1 MVLMN
6 VFRMLVDVSFFGAF
20 GGLIA
25 RACGGSGAFWGMLIQ
40 CLCFGLSQLG
50 GNKRAVRMVLLLP
63 MLLGWVIHRDALA
76 DCIFLIPTAVYVVWL
91 VWKKDYVLDC
101 DRQQLLFGVFW
112 KVLLAVVV
120 FGILLGG
127 IDAITA
133 ITIPYALI
141 MLMCSV
147 LLMRAL
153 RHEPKVYCGA
163 RYQITNLS
171 AVAVVVVAAGLLS
184 TKAFLAGCAA
194 VLKAAYGTLI
204 QPILEFLL
212 NVLLYIIGGIAALFS
227 WLSLGTAE
235 PEKQEP
241 PQMDL
246 SGVENIFG
254 EDVTLKEPSD
264 LVRTLGI
271 ILLVIAAAV
280 VLVLLFRWMSRR
292 RGAEG
297 IAPEGGE
304 QRETVESVRRT
315 PKKKET
321 SPVRKIRA
329 QYRGF
334 LKWCADTGVQV
345 ERSSTSLDVHRQV
358 DPLSGRGAVSQQ
370 IRELYIKAR
379 YARIADSNG
388 ARTMKQLCDQ
398 IKKTDE
404 KS

>member
-1 MVLMN
+1 MVMMN
-6 VFRMLVDVSFFGAF
+6 LFRMLVDVSFYCAF
-20 GGLIA
+20 AGLIA
-25 RACGGSGAFWGMLIQ
+25 RACGGTGAFWGMLIQ
-40 CLCFGLSQLG
+40 CLCFGLSHLG
-50 GNKRAVRMVLLLP
+50 GSRRALRMVCLLP
-63 MLLGWVIHRDALA
+63 MILCWVIHWNALA
-76 DCIFLIPTAVYVVWL
+76 DCILLIPTAVYIVWL
-91 VWKKDYVLDC
+91 VWKNDYVLDC

-112 KVLLAVVV
+112 KVLAAVVV
-120 FGILLGG
+120 FGVLLGG
-127 IDAITA
+127 IEAITA
-133 ITIPYALI
+133 VTIPYALV

-153 RHEPKVYCGA
+153 RHEPKVYCGV

-171 AVAVVVVAAGLLS
+171 AVVVVVAAAGLLS
-184 TKAFLAGCAA
+184 TKAVLNGCVAA
-194 VLKAAYGTLI
+194 LKAAYSTLI

-212 NVLLYIIGGIAALFS
+212 NILLYIIEGIAMLFS
-227 WLSLGTAE
+227 WLSIGKGKL
-235 PEKQEP
+235 EKEES
-241 PQMDL
+241 PQIDL
-246 SGVENIFG
+246 SGANDIFG
-254 EDVTLKEPSD
+254 EEVPLKEPSE
-264 LVRTLGI
+264 LLRTLGI

-297 IAPEGGE
+297 FAAEGGE
-304 QRETVESVRRT
+304 QRETVEAVQRIV
-315 PKKKET
+315 KKKET

-329 QYRGF
+329 QYRSF

-358 DPLSGRGAVSQQ
+358 NLLSGRGAVSQQ
-370 IRELYIKAR
+370 IRDLYIKAR
-379 YARIADSNG
+379 YARIADPNG

>member
-1 MVLMN
+1 MMN
-6 VFRMLVDVSFFGAF
+6 LFRMLVDVSFYGAF
-20 GGLIA
+20 AGLIA
-25 RACGGSGAFWGMLIQ
+25 RACGGNGAFWGMLIQ
-40 CLCFGLSQLG
+40 CLCFGFSRLG
-50 GNKRAVRMVLLLP
+50 GNKRAARMVFLLP
-63 MLLGWVIHRDALA
+63 MLLGWVIHRNALA
-76 DCIFLIPTAVYVVWL
+76 DCILLIPTAVYIIWL

-112 KVLLAVVV
+112 KVLVAVIV

-133 ITIPYALI
+133 ITIPYALV

-153 RHEPKVYCGA
+153 RHEPKVYCRA

-171 AVAVVVVAAGLLS
+171 AVAVVVVVAGLLS
-184 TKAFLAGCAA
+184 TRAFLAGCAA

-212 NVLLYIIGGIAALFS
+212 SVLLYIIGGIAALFS
-227 WLSLGTAE
+227 WLSLGKVE
-235 PEKQEP
+235 PEKQESP
-241 PQMDL
+241 ELDL
-246 SGVENIFG
+246 SGIEDIFG
-254 EDVTLKEPSD
+254 EDVVLKEPSE
-264 LVRTLGI
+264 LLRTLGT
-271 ILLVIAAAV
+271 ILLVIAAVV
-280 VLVLLFRWMSRR
+280 VLVLIFRWMSRR
-292 RGAEG
+292 RGADG
-297 IAPEGGE
+297 SALEGGE
-304 QRETVESVRRT
+304 QRETVEVVQRIV
-315 PKKKET
+315 KKKET

-329 QYRGF
+329 QYRSF
-334 LKWCADTGVQV
+334 LKWCAETGVQV

-358 DPLSGRGAVSQQ
+358 DLLSGRGAVSQQ

-379 YARIADSNG
+379 YARIADPNG
-388 ARTMKQLCDQ
+388 VRTMKQLCDQ

>member
-1 MVLMN
+1 MVMMN
-6 VFRMLVDVSFFGAF
+6 IFRMLVDASFYGALA
-20 GGLIA
+20 GLVA

-40 CLCFGLSQLG
+40 CLCFGLSHLG
-50 GNKRAVRMVLLLP
+50 GNKRILRLVCLLP
-63 MLLGWVIHRDALA
+63 MALSWVIHRNALA
-76 DCIFLIPTAVYVVWL
+76 DCILLIPTAAYIIWL
-91 VWKKDYVLDC
+91 VWKNDYVLDS

-127 IDAITA
+127 IDALTA

-153 RHEPKVYCGA
+153 RHDPKVYCRM
-163 RYQITNLS
+163 RYQVINFS
-171 AVAVVVVAAGLLS
+171 AVAVVVAVAGLLS
-184 TKAFLAGCAA
+184 TKTFLNGCAA
-194 VLKAAYGTLI
+194 VLKAAYSTLI
-204 QPILEFLL
+204 QPVLEFLL

-227 WLSLGTAE
+227 WLSLGKGE
-235 PEKQEP
+235 LEQKESPE
-241 PQMDL
+241 MDL
-246 SGVENIFG
+246 SGMEDILG
-254 EDVTLKEPSD
+254 EDVVLKEPSE
-264 LVRTLGI
+264 LLRTLGT
-271 ILLVIAAAV
+271 ILLVIAAIV

-297 IAPEGGE
+297 APVESGE
-304 QRETVESVRRT
+304 QREAVEAAQRIV
-315 PKKKET
+315 KKKET

-334 LKWCADTGVQV
+334 LKWCSEAGVQL

-358 DPLSGRGAVSQQ
+358 DLVSSHGAVSEE

-379 YARIADSNG
+379 YADKADRDG
-388 ARTMKQLCDQ
+388 VRTMKQLCDQ
-398 IKKTDE
+398 VKKKDA
-404 KS
+404 KP